1 MAFLF
6 EKRGALPGAEAKS
19 RAERNMGQGMRMALK
34 GETPSARARL
44 NYITRQ
50 GEYSEGIDGP
60 RVDLVAT
67 GSGNMPSWSSD
78 ADAFWHGV
86 DQFERVNARRCV
98 ELELNLPPELTL
110 DQQIQVV
117 EVYAQRL
124 LGAERLP
131 YTWAIHDGGGKNP
144 HCHLMFQ
151 ERGLDGINRPD
162 AQAWFKRANSKR
174 PELGGAKKSR
184 SITGAA
190 WTMHARATW
199 AESVND
205 GLRTAGHEPR
215 YDHRSKA
222 VQRDE
227 AVRTGDLRRAASLDT
242 LTERHEGAKIH
253 GMRRR
258 LERGEIELDDLPDYA
273 QHLIEQNNRVR
284 VYNNTLR
291 DWARSATDAELYD
304 YFVEELEEMNPA
316 AHVTAYIAGQHQQAQ
331 VRVEKLRQQLAEPEP
346 EVVGAALKLKAD
358 VERLAQEL
366 VDWRKAH
373 PVRSWM
379 AKDDEKSVR
388 EARQAYLA
396 SPELAKAKQA
406 RAERKQAREE
416 LSALESRLAKLEKA
430 ATAKPKSYEHGPLW
444 DGYQQTWPARNAARE
459 RDWAAQKVREAER
472 RARIKADYL
481 QELAYIKADLDKSA
495 TERKAARSLAQMRRA
510 LESHA
515 LYQKIA
521 VEREA
526 LKSKHRQ
533 PGRDGYKLYLL
544 VLSND
549 GHAGAL
555 AELRRQ
561 QSQPKRLRAAGNAFS
576 AENEPYPSA
585 SAVLSAVVYTV
596 DLRGNVTYY
605 SGEDRTQP
613 ILVDNGRLVQVL
625 DQSQA
630 AVETGLRLALQK
642 FGPTLNVHGSPEF
655 VAAVLGVVMRTGLR
669 VQFKDRV
676 LATELERLRTE
687 SIQTVQ
693 VPKVMPV
700 RRKTEEEIEAEY
712 AGEVYDQDDSREEVS
727 ELGLGDA
734 EVTDTGMGED
744 DDDSG
749 GPSRRVTK
757 PPRLR

>member
-1 MAFLF
+1 M
-6 EKRGALPGAEAKS
+6 S
-19 RAERNMGQGMRMALK
+19 QGMRMALK

-44 NYITRQ
+44 KYITRQ

-60 RVDLVAT
+60 RIDLVAT
-67 GSGNMPSWSSD
+67 GSGNMPSWASD

-86 DQFERVNARRCV
+86 DQFERINARRCV

-110 DQQIQVV
+110 DQQRQVV
-117 EVYAQRL
+117 EAYAQRL

-151 ERGLDGINRPD
+151 ERGLDGIDRPN
-162 AQAWFKRANSKR
+162 AQAWFKRANSKN

-199 AESVND
+199 ASTVNE
-205 GLRTAGHEPR
+205 GLLAAGHEAR

-227 AVRTGDLRRAASLDT
+227 AVRAGDLRRAASLDT
-242 LTERHEGAKIH
+242 LTERHEGATIH

-258 LERGEIELDDLPDYA
+258 LERGEAYLDDLPDYA
-273 QHLIEQNNRVR
+273 QQLIEQNNRVR
-284 VYNNTLR
+284 AYNNMLR

-304 YFVEELEEMNPA
+304 YFADELEDMNPA
-316 AHVTAYIAGQHQQAQ
+316 AHVTAYVAEQHQQAQ
-331 VRVEKLRQQLAEPEP
+331 LRVVKLRQQLAEPEP
-346 EVVGAALKLKAD
+346 EVVGTALKLKAD

-366 VDWRKAH
+366 IAWRKAH

-379 AKDDEKSVR
+379 AKDDEKPVR
-388 EARQAYLA
+388 DARRAYLA
-396 SPELAKAKQA
+396 SPELAQAKQA

-416 LSALESRLAKLEKA
+416 LSALELRLAELERA
-430 ATAKPKSYEHGPLW
+430 ATAKPSHERNSLW
-444 DGYQQTWPARNAARE
+444 DSYRETWPARDNARELDWAKQKASEAAR
-459 RDWAAQKVREAER
+459 
-472 RARIKADYL
+472 RAKIRADYL
-481 QELAYIKADLDKSA
+481 HELAAIKADLDKSP

-515 LYQKIA
+515 LYQRIA
-521 VEREA
+521 TERQA
-526 LKSKHRQ
+526 LKRKHRQ
-533 PGRDGYKLYLL
+533 PGRDGYKVYLL

-561 QSQPKRLRAAGNAFS
+561 QSKPKKPSAAGNAFS
-576 AENEPYPSA
+576 AEAERFPSA
-585 SAVLSAVVYTV
+585 PVLLPSVTYRV

-605 SGEDRTQP
+605 SSHDQDQA
-613 ILVDNGRLVQVL
+613 ILVDSGRLVQVL
-625 DQSQA
+625 DQSEV

-642 FGPTLNVHGSPEF
+642 FGQQLDVHGSPEF
-655 VAAVLGVVMRTGLR
+655 KSAVIDVVMRTGLR
-669 VQFKDRV
+669 VEFKDPA
-676 LATELERLRTE
+676 LAAELERLRA
-687 SIQTVQ
+687 TVRVSQ
-693 VPKVMPV
+693 PATA
-700 RRKTEEEIEAEY
+700 RKSEQEAEAEY
-712 AGEVYDQDDSREEVS
+712 AGEVYEG
-727 ELGLGDA
+727 GLGRADA
-734 EVTDTGMGED
+734 EEPNTGMSEGED
-744 DDDSG
+744 DIAV
-749 GPSRRVTK
+749 PSPSAK

>member
-1 MAFLF
+1 MSY
-6 EKRGALPGAEAKS
+6 R
-19 RAERNMGQGMRMALK
+19 
-34 GETPSARARL
+34 ARA
-44 NYITRQ
+44 TK
-50 GEYSEGIDGP
+50 GSKPEGQSAAAKHAYHMRTGFYAVGRDGP
-60 RVDLVAT
+60 REDVAA
-67 GSGNMPSWSSD
+67 SGYGHMPSWAHDPSD
-78 ADAFWHGV
+78 FWLAS
-86 DQFERVNARRCV
+86 DSYERSNGTLFR
-98 ELELNLPPELTL
+98 ELQLNLPVELNL
-110 DQQIQVV
+110 DQQRQII
-117 EVYAQRL
+117 EAYCSRMFD
-124 LGAERLP
+124 AERLP
-131 YTWAIHDGGGKNP
+131 HSWVIHSPDSENRNP
-144 HCHLMFQ
+144 HAHLMVSETMTDDFT
-151 ERGLDGINRPD
+151 RPA
-162 AQAWFKRANSKR
+162 AQHFKRYNSAK
-174 PELGGAKKSR
+174 PGVGGAKKTR
-184 SITGAA
+184 SLKLKEWLKEARAA
-190 WTMHARATW
+190 WSDEANKVLVA
-199 AESVND
+199 
-205 GLRTAGHEPR
+205 AGFKPR
-215 YDHRSKA
+215 FDHRSKEE
-222 VQRDE
+222 QRAE
-227 AVRTGDLRRAASLDT
+227 ALSFGDLRRAATLDT
-242 LTERHEGAKIH
+242 LNEEHEGPRIA
-253 GMRRR
+253 GMRRK
-258 LERGEIELDDLPDYA
+258 LEAGQVELEKLPGYA
-273 QHLIEQNNRVR
+273 QRVIQANNDVR
-284 VYNNTLR
+284 SSNAAWLALV
-291 DWARSATDAELYD
+291 DQMSDADLAIHFAD
-304 YFVEELEEMNPA
+304 ELEQINPSAHIA
-316 AHVTAYIAGQHQQAQ
+316 AYVTEQQEQAQ
-331 VRVEKLRQQLAEPEP
+331 VRIEKLRQQLAEPEP

-373 PVRSWM
+373 PIRSWM
-379 AKDDEKSVR
+379 AKDDEKPVR
-388 EARQAYLA
+388 EAKQEYLA
-396 SPELAKAKQA
+396 SPELAKAKQV

-444 DGYQQTWPARNAARE
+444 EGYQQTWPARNAARE

-576 AENEPYPSA
+576 AEHEPYPSA
-585 SAVLSAVVYTV
+585 SAVLSAVAYTV

-669 VQFKDRV
+669 VQFKDPV
-676 LATELERLRTE
+676 LATELERLRAE
-687 SIQTVQ
+687 SIQAVQ

-712 AGEVYDQDDSREEVS
+712 AGEVYDQDGSREEVS

-734 EVTDTGMGED
+734 EVIDTGMGED
-744 DDDSG
+744 DDGSG

-757 PPRLR
+757 PPHLR